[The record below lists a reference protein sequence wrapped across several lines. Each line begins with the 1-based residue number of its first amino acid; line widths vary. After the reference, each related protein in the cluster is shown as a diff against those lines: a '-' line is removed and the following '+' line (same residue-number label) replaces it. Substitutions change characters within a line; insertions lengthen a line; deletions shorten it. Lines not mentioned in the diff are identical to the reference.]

1 MLVNINRRMPA
12 PRATGA
18 MADAALRCLDE
29 RDVFVNHGIASAC
42 FEKRHR
48 LLRRAVGSIEHLEHP
63 ARGLNGFARG
73 AGAAQPDQIDAR
85 GNIDRCADE
94 PWRQGIGHAGAT
106 ADKRPASRARKL
118 MHGGKPTDDHFV
130 SNFNMPAE
138 HRTRTNDA
146 IVGNHAIVPQVSVG
160 HPIVAI
166 TDARGVRGLAAMHR
180 GAFAECVAA
189 TDDAPRAALR
199 RVKANILRRKAKAHA
214 RVQDVSVAEFNRAI
228 HDGIGDQSAVCADL
242 DRANRTEDETSGADG
257 GASPDLHIT
266 LNDRGAVDDGVGV
279 DAGTGLCCGLRAHHA
294 GSVGAGR
301 GG

>member
-1 MLVNINRRMPA
+1 
-12 PRATGA
+12 
-18 MADAALRCLDE
+18 
-29 RDVFVNHGIASAC
+29 
-42 FEKRHR
+42 
-48 LLRRAVGSIEHLEHP
+48 
-63 ARGLNGFARG
+63 
-73 AGAAQPDQIDAR
+73 
-85 GNIDRCADE
+85 
-94 PWRQGIGHAGAT
+94 
-106 ADKRPASRARKL
+106 
-118 MHGGKPTDDHFV
+118 MHGGKTTNDHFV
-130 SNFNMPAE
+130 RNLNMSTE

-166 TDARGVRGLAAMHR
+166 TDARRVRGLAAMHR
-180 GAFAECVAA
+180 GAFAEGVAA

-214 RVQDVSVAEFNRAI
+214 RVEDISVAEFNRAI

-266 LNDRGAVDDGVGV
+266 LNDRGAVNDGVGV